1 MTKPQGPACRE
12 ALENLQAYVDG
23 ELGEAACDALEQHS
37 RECPSC
43 AALIDGLR
51 ITVGLCRQA
60 ARVELPGDV
69 RERAKAAVQQL
80 LDGTAPARARQDGD
94 GGVE

>member
-1 MTKPQGPACRE
+1 MTTPQSPVCLE

-23 ELGEAACDALEQHS
+23 ELDAVACDALEQHS

-60 ARVELPGDV
+60 ARVELPDDV
-69 RERAKAAVQQL
+69 RERAKAAVQTL
-80 LDGTAPARARQDGD
+80 LDGSARARSRQDLD
-94 GGVE
+94 ADLE